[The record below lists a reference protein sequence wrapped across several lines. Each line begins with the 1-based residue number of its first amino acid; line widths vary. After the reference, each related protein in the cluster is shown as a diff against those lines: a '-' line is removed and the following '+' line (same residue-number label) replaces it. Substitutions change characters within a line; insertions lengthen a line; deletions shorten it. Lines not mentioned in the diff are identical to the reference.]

1 MDDQHNTNSYFFI
14 DFFHY
19 REIPERFGISIR
31 FIGNRDLIPEDI
43 MVLIERLEEA
53 TKKNT
58 R

>member
-1 MDDQHNTNSYFFI
+1 MLMFLFN
-14 DFFHY
+14 

-43 MVLIERLEEA
+43 MVLIERLEAA
-53 TKKNT
+53 TKNNT